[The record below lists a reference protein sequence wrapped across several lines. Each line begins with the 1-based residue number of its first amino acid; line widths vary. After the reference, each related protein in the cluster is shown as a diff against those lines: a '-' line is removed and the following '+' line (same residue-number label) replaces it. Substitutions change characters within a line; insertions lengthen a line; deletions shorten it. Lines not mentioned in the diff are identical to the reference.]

1 MRPSSLLA
9 EIRTMSA
16 LVVFIALLAAGM
28 LMLL

>member
-1 MRPSSLLA
+1 MRRPPLLA
-9 EIRTMSA
+9 EMRTMSA